1 MDLRKF
7 ADTYGGIPL
16 FIILIIYFINVKNK
30 NYIEYILL
38 SCCITALIIDSYL
51 SFILIDSY

>member
-16 FIILIIYFINVKNK
+16 FIILTIYFINLKNK
-30 NYIEYILL
+30 NYIDYILL
-38 SCCITALIIDSYL
+38 SFCIIALIIDIYL
-51 SFILIDSY
+51 

>member
-16 FIILIIYFINVKNK
+16 FIILTIYFINLKNK

-38 SCCITALIIDSYL
+38 SFCIIALIIDIYL
-51 SFILIDSY
+51 SFIYYNSI